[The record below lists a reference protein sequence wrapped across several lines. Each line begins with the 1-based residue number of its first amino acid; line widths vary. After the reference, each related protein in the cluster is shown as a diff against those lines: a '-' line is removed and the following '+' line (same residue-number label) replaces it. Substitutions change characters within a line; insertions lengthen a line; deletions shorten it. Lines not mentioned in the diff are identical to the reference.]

1 MSFLR
6 SRTILLGLYTFG
18 TEETPNC
25 FGTPPQSG
33 GTSMGTNSNLLYAA
47 ITMGKAYKYKND
59 PRYLGFMYDQLNWI
73 LGNNPFNISLMEEQ
87 GSAFPTTYHH
97 RYLFGGV
104 DRGAV

>member
-1 MSFLR
+1 LR

-47 ITMGKAYKYKND
+47 ITMGKHTNTK
-59 PRYLGFMYDQLNWI
+59 MI
-73 LGNNPFNISLMEEQ
+73 LVIWVLCMTN
-87 GSAFPTTYHH
+87 
-97 RYLFGGV
+97 
-104 DRGAV
+104 